1 MSADSPPSSPGLLA
15 AVIADPGL
23 GAVLAAAGRPTLRIE
38 GPPALRPLVA
48 AALAGAEGVPV
59 ALVVTATERESE
71 DLAAALADLIGPDPI
86 AVLPSWETLPHEKL
100 SPRADTVGRRISVFR
115 RLVGKDPGLRVVVAG
130 VRSLIQPI
138 APGLGELEPIAL
150 RVGETHDFDGLLH
163 RLVELAYARVDMVTG
178 RGEFAVRGG
187 IVDVFPPTAD
197 HPVRVEMWGDEVAE
211 LRGFQVA
218 DQRSIG
224 PVQLLDAP
232 PCREL
237 LLTDEVR
244 RRAARLAEEH
254 RNNPSLTELLARL
267 AEGIPSEGMES
278 LIPVLCEGRLD
289 LLTDLLPTGGHVLLV
304 DPERIRRRAAD
315 LVRTGQEFLEASWL
329 SAASGQVSTAASGQV
344 GTAAGGQVGTAGAG
358 AQAPI
363 DLGSSAYRDL
373 DEVAGHAAASGRPWW
388 TLTPFGSDEAG
399 AEAAGVGEAGAGA
412 EAAGVGEA
420 GAGAEAATSPLIRR
434 ETEPSEAN
442 EPADCGGVRGGVRG
456 RGVRG
461 DGVRGEG
468 VRGGGGGQYGETVRP
483 GLRAPASYK
492 GELDRALA
500 DLRAHTT
507 AGGAA
512 VLLLTGAGTAQRAHE
527 QLGEADVPARLVQ
540 GGLAG
545 PPEPGLVTVTRGR
558 LTDGFVAPGLGL
570 VVLTESDLTGNRV
583 STGEVRK
590 LASRRRN
597 AVQLETLEPG
607 DYVVHAQ
614 HGIGRFVEM
623 RERTIGT
630 GAQKATR
637 EYLVLE
643 YASSKRGQP
652 ADRLFVPTDQL
663 DDISRYVG
671 GEAPTLNKMGGGDW
685 AKTKSR
691 ARRAVRQIAAQLVQ
705 LYAARKSS
713 PGHAFAPDTPWQRE
727 LEDAF
732 PHTETPDQLSAIN
745 EVKRDMEQPVPMDRV
760 ISGDVGFG
768 KTEIAVRAAF
778 KAVQDGKQV
787 AVLVPTTLLANQ
799 HLQTFTDRM
808 RSFPVTVKGLS
819 RFTDAGEAKQTIEG
833 MAEGTVDV
841 VVGTHRLLQTGIR
854 WKDLGLVIVDEEQR
868 FGVEHK
874 EHITALRAHVDILAM
889 SATPIPRTLE
899 MSLAGIREL
908 STIAT
913 PPEERHPVLT
923 YVGAFDSKQVGAA
936 IRRELLRDGQVF
948 YVHNRVSSIDRAA
961 KTVRDLVPEARVA
974 VAHGQMNED
983 LLERTVAGFWQR
995 EYDVLVCTTI
1005 VENGLDISNANTLI
1019 VERSENLGLSQLHQ
1033 LRGRVG
1039 RGRERGYAYFLF
1051 PPETPLT
1058 ETAHDRLATIAQHSE
1073 LGSGTAVAMKDLEI
1087 RGAGNIL
1094 GAEQSGHIAGVGFD
1108 LYVRLVGEAVQAF
1121 RAAGGAGA
1129 GAEEEPLADVRVELP
1144 VDAHVPHD
1152 YVPGERLRLEVYRK
1166 IAEAGDG
1173 DALAAI
1179 IEELTDRY
1187 GSPPEPVRNLIAV
1200 AAFRQTCR
1208 AAGVTEVA
1216 VSTGGTGGSIR
1227 LGPVELADSGQLRL
1241 KRLYP
1246 RATYKPASK
1255 LVTVPVPA
1263 QGGDGGSRRIGAASL
1278 RDTELLD
1285 WCARLLADLG
1295 GVPAAAQTLG

>member
-1 MSADSPPSSPGLLA
+1 LSSDNKPTVSPGLLSA
-15 AVIADPGL
+15 ALADPGL
-23 GAVLAAAGRPTLRIE
+23 AAVLASAGRPTLRIE
-38 GPPALRPLVA
+38 GPPALRPLIA
-48 AALAGAEGVPV
+48 GALAGAEGS
-59 ALVVTATERESE
+59 ATTLVVTATEREAD
-71 DLAAALADLIGPDPI
+71 DLAAAVSDLVGADALV
-86 AVLPSWETLPHEKL
+86 VLPSWETLPHERL
-100 SPRADTVGRRISVFR
+100 SPRADTVGRRVSIFH
-115 RLVGKDPGLRVVVAG
+115 RLAGKDPSLRLVIAA

-138 APGLGELEPIAL
+138 APGLGALEPVTMK
-150 RVGETHDFDGLLH
+150 VGDTRDFEELLN
-163 RLVELAYARVDMVTG
+163 RLVELAYTRVDMVTG

-187 IVDVFPPTAD
+187 IVDVFPPTAE
-197 HPVRVEMWGDEVAE
+197 HPVRAEFWGDEISE
-211 LRGFQVA
+211 LRGFTVA

-224 PVQLLDAP
+224 PVDRLDAP

-244 RRAARLAEEH
+244 AKAAELARAH
-254 RNNPSLTELLARL
+254 QNNPSLAEVLSKL
-267 AEGIPSEGMES
+267 AEGIPCEGMES
-278 LIPVLCEGRLD
+278 LIPVLCEGDLD
-289 LLTDLLPTGGHVLLV
+289 LLTDLMPAGGHVLLV
-304 DPERIRRRAAD
+304 DPERIRRRSAD

-329 SAASGQVSTAASGQV
+329 A
-344 GTAAGGQVGTAGAG
+344 AAGTEAK
-358 AQAPI
+358 API
-363 DLGSSAYRDL
+363 DVGASAYRDL
-373 DEVAGHAAASGRPWW
+373 DEVAASARAAGRPWW
-388 TLTPFGSDEAG
+388 TLTPF
-399 AEAAGVGEAGAGA
+399 
-412 EAAGVGEA
+412 
-420 GAGAEAATSPLIRR
+420 ATHDDS
-434 ETEPSEAN
+434 THDDSTHDDSEEHA
-442 EPADCGGVRGGVRG
+442 PV
-456 RGVRG
+456 
-461 DGVRGEG
+461 DGVLRPGFRAVESYRGEL
-468 VRGGGGGQYGETVRP
+468 P
-483 GLRAPASYK
+483 
-492 GELDRALA
+492 RALA
-500 DLRAHTT
+500 DLRAHTA

-512 VLLLTGAGTAQRAHE
+512 VLQLAGAGTAQRAVE
-527 QLGEADVPARLVQ
+527 QLGEADVAARLVD
-540 GGLAG
+540 GGLAE
-545 PPEPGLVTVTRGR
+545 PPEPGIVSVICGR
-558 LTDGFVAPGLGL
+558 LTDGFVVPGQKL
-570 VVLTESDLTGNRV
+570 VVLTEADLTGNRV
-583 STGEVRK
+583 ASGEVTK

-623 RERTIGT
+623 RERTVSG
-630 GAQKATR
+630 ATR

-663 DDISRYVG
+663 DEISRYVG
-671 GEAPTLNKMGGGDW
+671 GETPTLNKMGGGDW
-685 AKTKSR
+685 AKTKSK

-713 PGHAFAPDTPWQRE
+713 PGHAFAKDTPWQRE

-732 PHTETPDQLSAIN
+732 PHTETPDQLAAIN
-745 EVKRDMEQPVPMDRV
+745 DVKRDMEQPVPMDRV

-799 HLQTFTDRM
+799 HLHTFTERM
-808 RSFPVTVKGLS
+808 RPFPVTVKGLS
-819 RFTDAGEAKQTIEG
+819 RFTDNAEATETIKG
-833 MAEGTVDV
+833 LAEGTVDV
-841 VVGTHRLLQTGIR
+841 VVGTHRLLQTGVR

-874 EHITALRAHVDILAM
+874 EHITALRAHVDMLAM

-923 YVGAFDSKQVGAA
+923 YVGAYDSKQVAAA

-948 YVHNRVSSIDRAA
+948 YVHNRVASIDRAA
-961 KTVRDLVPEARVA
+961 KTVREMVPEARVA

-983 LLERTVAGFWQR
+983 LLERTVAGFWQN

-1019 VERSENLGLSQLHQ
+1019 VERSESLGLSQLHQ

-1051 PPETPLT
+1051 PPESPLT

-1129 GAEEEPLADVRVELP
+1129 GIEEEPLADVRVDLP
-1144 VDAHVPHD
+1144 VDAHVPHE
-1152 YVPGERLRLEVYRK
+1152 YVDGERLRLEVYRK
-1166 IAEAGDG
+1166 IAEAADG
-1173 DALAAI
+1173 DALTAI
-1179 IEELTDRY
+1179 TEELTDRY
-1187 GSPPEPVRNLIAV
+1187 GSPPEPVRNLMAV
-1200 AAFRQTCR
+1200 AAFRHICR
-1208 AAGVTEVA
+1208 EAGVTEVA
-1216 VSTGGTGGSIR
+1216 AQGTASIK
-1227 LGPVELADSGQLRL
+1227 LGPVDLPDSAQMRL

-1246 RATYKPASK
+1246 RSLYKQASHQ
-1255 LVTVPVPA
+1255 VIVPRPTE
-1263 QGGDGGSRRIGAASL
+1263 GDGRIGSPPL
-1278 RDTELLD
+1278 RDTALLD
-1285 WCARLLADLG
+1285 WCIKLLDDLR
-1295 GVPAAAQTLG
+1295 PAAVAAGAGRPGAAG